1 MKNIWFY
8 ITLTSICIL
17 AFVNPNQI
25 LTTMLNTSKQSLLLC
40 ANLLSI
46 YAVWLGVLQI
56 MQDCGLITKLSK
68 LLSPITKKLFGNI
81 DQTTNEYICA
91 NLSANILGMG
101 GAATP
106 MGIQAMQ
113 RLGGDSDTA
122 TRGMIML
129 FVINATSLQ
138 LVPTTI
144 IGLRSTYGSVNATG
158 IFLPSL
164 IATIATTAIGILL
177 VCICDKIY
185 RKIKKWANTFY
196 PLFLS
201 LLFYMLL

>member
-113 RLGGDSDTA
+113 RLGDNSDTA
-122 TRGMIML
+122 TRSMIML

-144 IGLRSTYGSVNATG
+144 IGLRSTYGSTNATS

-177 VCICDKIY
+177 VFICDKIF
-185 RKIKKWANTFY
+185 RKIKK
-196 PLFLS
+196 
-201 LLFYMLL
+201 